1 MASSRQMLH
10 QIAACINVLTYDKIG
25 RLLWDNYALESDVD
39 RRIGCERVV
48 AIRYCLEEIL
58 LPLCSLCPRTKDD
71 KAFDAWFMDTSI
83 IRLEQCQNILTRFA
97 MCRTILQ
104 ACRLTGPL
112 QAPHRVL
119 TQVKENPETNWKLV
133 SACVLCDELANV
145 KILSLLHLAQ
155 NLEEEASKIVQT
167 KAHCDS
173 RYYIYTKGYKKEA
186 LEDEVYSILTIA
198 YARNLLGH
206 YKWRRWRHSRA
217 LKKAITS
224 SNTCISLHNMEVPP
238 SNWSTVVIYDTM
250 ALLAVGV
257 DYRLINRAERIA
269 ERRGGYVVSVKF
281 EHITIGLVY
290 TLVLVITFTLSVVY
304 NDSVRG
310 NGIDPTSL
318 TSLVALLLALI
329 LNVYKS
335 MAAKDMTW
343 WEFFKGEK
351 VVYEI
356 DSEQLLKWGFTL
368 PGFIRYLRDDNQL
381 AIRLLSSNQ
390 GCYLGYKLMG
400 ATKIMLPTTNKVLL
414 AAGII
419 VAKEYDYHSVWWQ
432 RKTVLINLS
441 NKLGRPRDG
450 WNASCSIDVDKVKFA
465 RRNVVL
471 TTNIWHTLE
480 KPVKR
485 NMAAMY
491 IDFGNAVINGNFFG
505 TAYL

>member
-1 MASSRQMLH
+1 
-10 QIAACINVLTYDKIG
+10 
-25 RLLWDNYALESDVD
+25 
-39 RRIGCERVV
+39 
-48 AIRYCLEEIL
+48 
-58 LPLCSLCPRTKDD
+58 
-71 KAFDAWFMDTSI
+71 
-83 IRLEQCQNILTRFA
+83 

-310 NGIDPTSL
+310 NGSDPTSL

-419 VAKEYDYHSVWWQ
+419 VAKEYDYHSAWWQ